1 MAQEILQTCVARRG
15 QGGFITYSLVR
26 TITSLQ
32 YRPLISRASGEFG
45 FLPRMT
51 LCGTSTYVDTLCQKI
66 PTGLENLS

>member
-1 MAQEILQTCVARRG
+1 MAQEILQTCAA

-32 YRPLISRASGEFG
+32 YRPLISRPSGEFG

-51 LCGTSTYVDTLCQKI
+51 LCGTSTCVDTLCQKI
-66 PTGLENLS
+66 PTDLENLS